1 MRILTAVFF
10 VAMAGFIGCGCRSV
24 CWYHPDRTLKQA
36 KRDCRECHYQ
46 AQAETIEAAWRHKL
60 DRAITGNYQP
70 FDIGWGVCRDL
81 QFDRC
86 MKHKGYHLV
95 PEDELSPT
103 ARNRLFHVVDKWY
116 YSIAGN

>member
-1 MRILTAVFF
+1 MRILTAVFL

-24 CWYHPDRTLKQA
+24 CWYNPDRTLKQA

-46 AQAETIEAAWRHKL
+46 AQAEAIEAAWRDRL
-60 DRAITGNYQP
+60 D
-70 FDIGWGVCRDL
+70 WGVRGRGPVYRDL

-86 MKHKGYHLV
+86 MKHKGYRLV

-103 ARNRLFHVVDKWY
+103 ARNRLFHVVDDWY